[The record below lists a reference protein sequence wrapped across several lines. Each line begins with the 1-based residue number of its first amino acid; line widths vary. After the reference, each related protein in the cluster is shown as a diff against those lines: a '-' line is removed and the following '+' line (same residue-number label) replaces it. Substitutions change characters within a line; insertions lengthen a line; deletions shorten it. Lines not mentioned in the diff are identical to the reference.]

1 MVGRKIPINI
11 PTISIIIPKVN
22 IMKRNIVDLF
32 SGAGGLS
39 YGFRQAG
46 FNIVAGIDKEEE
58 FIESFS
64 QMHEDSEAIVAD
76 LGKNNVKELLNDRG
90 IKKDDVDII
99 VGGPP
104 CKGFS
109 TVGDRE
115 KSDDR
120 NKLVIKFADALNEL
134 EPAAFVM
141 ENVTGLKSMEDEDGN
156 LVIDELE
163 DIFEEYGYRI
173 KYKVLEATSYGVPQ
187 KRKRLFIVGMKT
199 DIDDFSWPKPTH
211 IPKDSLEKYSDSK
224 KDFYVTVDEAI
235 SDLPNLEAG
244 EQAREYGD
252 DAATEY
258 QEEMRDGKESVLNH
272 ETPNHSEKIIERL
285 SHVPQGGNHKDLPE
299 EFQLSGGY
307 SNIYG
312 RLDPDKPAD
321 TITANFGCVSAPGK
335 FIPPYN
341 DRALTVREGARLQS
355 FPDHYKFFGNQN
367 QQYKQVGHAVP
378 PLLAKSVG
386 EQLKKTLNKKKGD

>member
-1 MVGRKIPINI
+1 
-11 PTISIIIPKVN
+11 
-22 IMKRNIVDLF
+22 MKMNVVDLF

-39 YGFRQAG
+39 YGFKEAG
-46 FNIVAGIDKEEE
+46 FNIIAGIDKEEN
-58 FIESFS
+58 FIKAFDKS
-64 QMHEDSEAIVAD
+64 HEEVEAIVAD
-76 LGKNNVKELLNDRG
+76 LSEESVQNLLNERG
-90 IKKDDVDII
+90 ITSEDVDII

-109 TVGDRE
+109 TVGDRK

-120 NKLVIKFADALNEL
+120 NKLVVKFADTLNRL

-141 ENVTGLKSMEDEDGN
+141 ENVTGLKSMEDEEGN
-156 LVIDELE
+156 LVIDELK

-173 KYKVLEATSYGVPQ
+173 KYKVLEATDYGVPQ
-187 KRKRLFIVGMKT
+187 KRKRLFIVGMRNGLNN
-199 DIDDFSWPKPTH
+199 FSWPEPTH
-211 IPKDSLEKYSDSK
+211 ISKDSLEKYSNSRK
-224 KDFYVTVDEAI
+224 NFYVTVDEAI

-244 EQAREYGD
+244 EQAKEHRN

-258 QEEMRDGKESVLNH
+258 QEEMRAGKESVLNH
-272 ETPNHSEKIIERL
+272 KTPNHSDKIIERL

-312 RLDPDKPAD
+312 RLDSDKPAD

-335 FIPPYN
+335 FIHPHN
-341 DRALTVREGARLQS
+341 NRALTVREGARLQS
-355 FPDHYKFFGNQN
+355 FPDYYEFFGNQN

-378 PLLAKSVG
+378 PLLAKAVAKK
-386 EQLKKTLNKKKGD
+386 LKETLDNKQD

>member
-1 MVGRKIPINI
+1 
-11 PTISIIIPKVN
+11 
-22 IMKRNIVDLF
+22 MKMNVVDLF

-39 YGFRQAG
+39 YGFKEAG
-46 FNIVAGIDKEEE
+46 FNIIAGIDKEEN
-58 FIESFS
+58 FIKAFDKS
-64 QMHEDSEAIVAD
+64 HEEVEAIVAD
-76 LGKNNVKELLNDRG
+76 LSEESVQNLLNERG
-90 IKKDDVDII
+90 ITSEDVDII

-109 TVGDRE
+109 TVGDRK

-120 NKLVIKFADALNEL
+120 NKLVVKFADTLNRL

-141 ENVTGLKSMEDEDGN
+141 ENVTGLKSMEDEEGN
-156 LVIDELE
+156 LVIDELK

-173 KYKVLEATSYGVPQ
+173 KYKVLEATDYGVPQ
-187 KRKRLFIVGMKT
+187 KRKRLFIVGMRNGLNN
-199 DIDDFSWPKPTH
+199 FSWPEPTH
-211 IPKDSLEKYSDSK
+211 ISKDSLEKYSNSRK
-224 KDFYVTVDEAI
+224 NFYVTVDEAI

-244 EQAREYGD
+244 EQAKEHRN

-258 QEEMRDGKESVLNH
+258 QEEMRAGKESVLNH
-272 ETPNHSEKIIERL
+272 KTPNHSDKIIERL

-312 RLDPDKPAD
+312 RLDSDKPAD

-335 FIPPYN
+335 FIHPHN
-341 DRALTVREGARLQS
+341 NRALTVREGARLQS
-355 FPDHYKFFGNQN
+355 FPDYYEFFGNQN
-367 QQYKQVGHAVP
+367 
-378 PLLAKSVG
+378 
-386 EQLKKTLNKKKGD
+386 